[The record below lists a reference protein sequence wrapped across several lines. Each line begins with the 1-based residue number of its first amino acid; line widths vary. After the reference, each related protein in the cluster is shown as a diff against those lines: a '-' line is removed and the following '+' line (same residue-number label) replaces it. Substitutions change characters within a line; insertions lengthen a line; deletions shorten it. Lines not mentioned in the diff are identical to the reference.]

1 MQIAQVETAQVETA
15 QVETAQVELEQVSF
29 SFSSTSI
36 GVEGEVEVVA
46 SFVSMAMLLFSIGF
60 AIS

>member
-1 MQIAQVETAQVETA
+1 MQIAQVEA
-15 QVETAQVELEQVSF
+15 EQVSF
-29 SFSSTSI
+29 SFSSTST

-46 SFVSMAMLLFSIGF
+46 SFVSTTLLSTVGF